1 MSSKNS
7 IPAPAVERA
16 LTAKYR
22 PRRIADLAGQSVL
35 KATLTSALERGMVSS
50 AYLFT
55 GPSGTGKTST
65 ARILAASLNCE
76 EGSGPEPCGVCGSC
90 RQIPLGDHPD
100 ILEIDAASNGGID
113 NIRQLIEFVATRPI
127 RARTK
132 TVVID
137 ECHQLSTAASNALLK
152 TLEEPPAGVVFVLA
166 TTERQAVLETI
177 RSRCQELSFRPL
189 STEEVKES
197 LTGIC
202 EAEGITITES
212 ALMEL
217 ARACRGGLRDAQ
229 SLLGQLRVLG
239 RCLAAED
246 VWEIA
251 SQIPEPLRHS
261 LLGNVVKGD
270 LISALEDAREM
281 LSRGHQ
287 VDEVLA
293 GLRAGLRD
301 LLLVQLVPEATD
313 RLEAT
318 EAGKHRIKAMVG
330 RRSYPEL
337 QAIAEVVARGMQA
350 NHNRALRGPTLLDLV
365 LIESMQAQPP
375 VPAVLA
381 APAAAPTAPVRVV
394 VTEEVGDAPASTPAA
409 PAADLEPV
417 GPDAWESL
425 LSKLPAGRVKEKLA
439 AATFLGLTDS
449 ELTVIGPASLVAIGP
464 AAGKQLSAVLGRPVR
479 LVRRSS

>member
-1 MSSKNS
+1 MSTKNS
-7 IPAPAVERA
+7 IPAPAIERA
-16 LTAKYR
+16 ITAKYR

-35 KATLTSALERGMVSS
+35 KATLTSALARGMVAS

-113 NIRQLIEFVATRPI
+113 QIRQLIEFVATRAI

-132 TVVID
+132 VVVID

-166 TTERQAVLETI
+166 TTERNAVLETI

-189 STEEVKES
+189 STDEVQVNLK
-197 LTGIC
+197 GIC
-202 EAEGITITES
+202 EEEGIVITET
-212 ALMEL
+212 ALAEL
-217 ARACRGGLRDAQ
+217 ARASRGGLRDAQ

-239 RCLAAED
+239 RAIATED
-246 VWEIA
+246 VWEQA
-251 SQIPEPLRHS
+251 SAIPEPLKHS
-261 LLGNVVKGD
+261 LLGNLLKGD
-270 LISALEDAREM
+270 LLSALEDAREM

-293 GLRAGLRD
+293 GLRGGLRD
-301 LLLVQLVPEATD
+301 VMLIQLVPAAD
-313 RLEAT
+313 GRLEAT
-318 EAGKHRIKAMVG
+318 AAGVHRIKAMVG

-337 QAIAEVVARGMQA
+337 EVIAEVVARGMQA
-350 NHNRALRGPTLLDLV
+350 NHSRSLRGPTLLDLV
-365 LIESMQAQPP
+365 IMEAIQAKAPSPPAVVAPVVPARVVVAEEGDVPAP
-375 VPAVLA
+375 VPAS
-381 APAAAPTAPVRVV
+381 
-394 VTEEVGDAPASTPAA
+394 APASPPAA
-409 PAADLEPV
+409 PV
-417 GPDAWESL
+417 GPDAWAGL
-425 LSKLPAGRVKEKLA
+425 LAKLPAGRVRDKLE
-439 AATFLGLTDS
+439 AATFLNLTSS
-449 ELTVIGPASLVAIGP
+449 ELVVVGPASLAALAP
-464 AAGKQLSAVLGRPVR
+464 AAGKALSAVLGRPIK
-479 LVRRSS
+479 LVRRAE